1 MRVLSAIVSIALI
14 CISSTIAQA
23 SWVVKIGNT
32 IKFMDGPGNLNG
44 GEFKIGTNQTS
55 SGGSDATTGGNY
67 STERFRTFCVQ
78 TGEYM
83 NFTDEIKITGITQS
97 SVGNNP
103 APLTARTSALYREFM
118 TGYESNVS
126 SNASTR
132 DFFGYSF
139 AQYTYN
145 ASGTGVLDPDLLQKA
160 IWQFQGQITTETDG
174 NNKYVKAV
182 NTKATSLGWDTDL
195 LAQNLSEVHKLTYGY
210 VSILNLVYN
219 SNNAHAQDQLY
230 FDKPAFL
237 SAVPEPATAGL
248 FGLGILLAGAYR
260 AGRNGRAK
268 S

>member
-23 SWVVKIGNT
+23 SWVVNVGNT
-32 IKFMDGPGNLNG
+32 IKFMDGPGNSNG
-44 GEFKIGTNQTS
+44 GEFKIGTKQTS
-55 SGGSDATTGGNY
+55 SGGLDANGDY

-83 NFTDEIKITGITQS
+83 NFTDVFKITGITQS

-118 TGYESNVS
+118 DGYE

-139 AQYTYN
+139 AEYTYN

-160 IWQFQGQITTETDG
+160 IWQFQGQITSETDG

-182 NTKATSLGWDTDL
+182 NTKANSLNWADGL
-195 LAQNLSEVHKLTYGY
+195 LAKDLIFADKFNYGY
-210 VSILNLVYN
+210 VSILNLVY
-219 SNNAHAQDQLY
+219 SNNVNAQDQLY
-230 FDKPAFL
+230 FNKPALL

-260 AGRNGRAK
+260 ARRNGRAK

>member
-1 MRVLSAIVSIALI
+1 
-14 CISSTIAQA
+14 
-23 SWVVKIGNT
+23 
-32 IKFMDGPGNLNG
+32 
-44 GEFKIGTNQTS
+44 
-55 SGGSDATTGGNY
+55 
-67 STERFRTFCVQ
+67 
-78 TGEYM
+78 M
-83 NFTDEIKITGITQS
+83 NFTDVFKITGISQI

-103 APLTARTSALYREFM
+103 ASLTARTSALYREFM
-118 TGYESNVS
+118 AGYE

-132 DFFGYSF
+132 NFFEDSS
-139 AQYTYN
+139 ASYTYN

-160 IWQFQGQITTETDG
+160 IWQFQGQITTENDG
-174 NNKYVKAV
+174 NNRYVKAV
-182 NTKATSLGWDTDL
+182 NAKASQLGWNVGL

-260 AGRNGRAK
+260 ARRNGRSK

>member
-1 MRVLSAIVSIALI
+1 
-14 CISSTIAQA
+14 
-23 SWVVKIGNT
+23 
-32 IKFMDGPGNLNG
+32 MDGPGNLNG

-83 NFTDEIKITGITQS
+83 NFTDVFRIDNISQI

-103 APLTARTSALYREFM
+103 ASLTARTSALYREFM
-118 TGYESNVS
+118 AGYELKV
-126 SNASTR
+126 STR
-132 DFFGYSF
+132 DFFGDSS
-139 AQYTYN
+139 ASYTYN
-145 ASGTGVLDPDLLQKA
+145 ALGTGVLDPDLLQKA
-160 IWQFQGQITTETDG
+160 IWQFQGQITTETDL

-182 NTKATSLGWDTDL
+182 NTKANSLGWAAGL
-195 LAQNLSEVHKLTYGY
+195 LAENLSFADKITYGY
-210 VSILNLVYN
+210 VSILNLVYSN
-219 SNNAHAQDQLY
+219 VYSNNVNVNAQDQLY
-230 FDKPAFL
+230 FNKPALL

-260 AGRNGRAK
+260 ARRNGRSK